1 MSFETTS
8 PEPERFFGR
17 KEVLYLFPEH
27 ILNLFQLFSQKP
39 RPSGVESL
47 KVANVTAH

>member
-1 MSFETTS
+1 VSFETTS
-8 PEPERFFGR
+8 PELEGFFGK

-39 RPSGVESL
+39 RPTGVVSL
-47 KVANVTAH
+47 KRAKVTAH